1 VRAITAR
8 IHWQPTLQAGLT
20 LLLCGTVIVA
30 LAQSFH
36 AARWIR
42 ADAPVMTGFTL
53 GLLCGW
59 ALAHTRWSGW
69 IAGGYS
75 VIVSLIT
82 ASQALGGVVQLR
94 GMLEAPG
101 FWQAVDLLS
110 LRAVAFYFRANGWFS
125 AALNRQRV
133 EDTGFF
139 IFLAAVLASNAS
151 VWLIWWVQR
160 RKSAL
165 AGLLPGGLLLAV
177 NIHLSQQN
185 AVLLLLFLLCA
196 VLLLART
203 ALLTRYEDWDGRS
216 VDYPY
221 DLGLGWGITAFSL
234 AVAIGL
240 IAWGAGLVGTP
251 RAWRAMSNWLEEVRQ
266 QTSQTAERLFPNVNP
281 PPPREDLARVSAE
294 TPNLSQIGAPLP
306 LGKTT
311 IMTVS
316 LSDPPPPPP
325 GAADV
330 PGIQPPVH
338 YWRSQIFS
346 AYTGRGWEP
355 VLTAAAGAANQP
367 QPPPGRYAL
376 EQHFIILAQHSDTLY
391 AASQPVSA
399 SEGVQFVSA
408 ETVNSLLVRGDVD
421 EYDVISYTPQVNAAE
436 LREAGTLYP
445 FEVTAVYLQLSA
457 SLPDRVGQLAERIIS
472 GAGSPYDQALRIQ
485 NYLRENLTYDLTV
498 DQAPENSD
506 VVDNFLFATQ
516 RGFCSHFA
524 SAMVVM
530 LRTQGI
536 PARVASGYAMGS
548 YDFER
553 SEYRVPADAAH
564 AWVEVYFPTYGWIE
578 FEPTAAVGTIH
589 YPEVVPGNTL
599 PQPVSQPKVWEGNW
613 IWALVAGG
621 IILLAVGALLV
632 LRQWLAWGGQ
642 TSTLSGQSADFYR
655 RVRRTLG
662 WLGLKAPAAI
672 TPQEFLRQQRATLQD
687 APRLNAA
694 LQAVTA
700 LHEQAVYSPHPPEVV
715 ELRSAWR
722 AWQNSWR
729 ECGRL
734 AWKRITNKLAR

>member
-1 VRAITAR
+1 MRAITAR

-59 ALAHTRWSGW
+59 ALARTRWSGW

-75 VIVSLIT
+75 VIVSLVT

-133 EDTGFF
+133 EDTGLF

-281 PPPREDLARVSAE
+281 PPPR
-294 TPNLSQIGAPLP
+294 
-306 LGKTT
+306 
-311 IMTVS
+311 
-316 LSDPPPPPP
+316 
-325 GAADV
+325 
-330 PGIQPPVH
+330 
-338 YWRSQIFS
+338 
-346 AYTGRGWEP
+346 
-355 VLTAAAGAANQP
+355 
-367 QPPPGRYAL
+367 
-376 EQHFIILAQHSDTLY
+376 
-391 AASQPVSA
+391 
-399 SEGVQFVSA
+399 
-408 ETVNSLLVRGDVD
+408 
-421 EYDVISYTPQVNAAE
+421 
-436 LREAGTLYP
+436 
-445 FEVTAVYLQLSA
+445 
-457 SLPDRVGQLAERIIS
+457 RI
-472 GAGSPYDQALRIQ
+472 
-485 NYLRENLTYDLTV
+485 
-498 DQAPENSD
+498 
-506 VVDNFLFATQ
+506 
-516 RGFCSHFA
+516 
-524 SAMVVM
+524 
-530 LRTQGI
+530 
-536 PARVASGYAMGS
+536 
-548 YDFER
+548 
-553 SEYRVPADAAH
+553 
-564 AWVEVYFPTYGWIE
+564 
-578 FEPTAAVGTIH
+578 
-589 YPEVVPGNTL
+589 
-599 PQPVSQPKVWEGNW
+599 
-613 IWALVAGG
+613 
-621 IILLAVGALLV
+621 
-632 LRQWLAWGGQ
+632 
-642 TSTLSGQSADFYR
+642 
-655 RVRRTLG
+655 
-662 WLGLKAPAAI
+662 
-672 TPQEFLRQQRATLQD
+672 
-687 APRLNAA
+687 
-694 LQAVTA
+694 
-700 LHEQAVYSPHPPEVV
+700 
-715 ELRSAWR
+715 
-722 AWQNSWR
+722 
-729 ECGRL
+729 
-734 AWKRITNKLAR
+734 